1 MRNRVW
7 MAIVVVVIGVSSCNL
22 PSSQTTETPASTPA
36 PLLDTPTS
44 SISTLTPVPID
55 TLISVAFPTVTSTST
70 PSVFLASPKDQPVNC
85 RFGPATSYNVIGAL
99 NLGRQAEIIGR
110 NADSTWW
117 FVRNPTD
124 PSTSCWLSAEFV
136 ETVGDVQSLPVI
148 TPLENMVTGVQVR
161 VDPPVL
167 NVACN
172 DLPQVVTISALIT
185 ASGPTIVTW
194 HWESSVGVVS
204 SDKQILF
211 EAGDTKTV
219 QDYYQVSGINDYI
232 VQVQTTLPNIMTG
245 EASFKVVC
253 TP

>member
-1 MRNRVW
+1 MRNRFW
-7 MAIVVVVIGVSSCNL
+7 MAIMVVVIGVSSCNL
-22 PSSQTTETPASTPA
+22 PSSQTTETPTSTPA

-44 SISTLTPVPID
+44 SISTLTPVPIE
-55 TLISVAFPTVTSTST
+55 TLINVALPTLTSTST

-99 NLGRQAEIIGR
+99 NLGKQAEIIGR

-117 FVRNPTD
+117 YVRNPSD

-136 ETVGDVQSLPVI
+136 QTVGDVQSLPVV
-148 TPLENMVTGVQVR
+148 TPLENMVTSVQVR
-161 VDPPVL
+161 VDPPVI
-167 NVACN
+167 NVACD

-185 ASGPTIVTW
+185 TSGPAIVTW
-194 HWESSVGVVS
+194 HWESSAGVIS
-204 SDKQILF
+204 PDKQILF

-219 QDYYQVSGINDYI
+219 QDYYQVNMISDYI
-232 VQVQTTLPNIMTG
+232 VQAETTLPNIVTG
-245 EASFKVVC
+245 QASFKVVC